1 MKNIENN
8 NKTELEKSIHGL
20 LDNKI
25 VKVGVAIAV
34 TLSGLYV
41 LSKTFR
47 IIGGTI
53 TAFKD
58 MANSIRN

>member
-1 MKNIENN
+1 MKNID
-8 NKTELEKSIHGL
+8 NKNKSELEKSVNGL
-20 LDNKI
+20 LENKI
-25 VKVGVAIAV
+25 VKVGFVIAV
-34 TLSGLYV
+34 TLGGLYV

-58 MANSIRN
+58 MTNSIRN